1 MTIKEKIQYSEDKT
15 VFTLFKEGL
24 FYKCYNAD
32 AMVFVKNVK
41 AYKVSEKFV
50 KSVGA
55 DVYSIGFPVSEVEKG
70 KLTLEF
76 ITKKIEA
83 KSFEIKDTEIIFL
96 LNGGSLKYDYKE
108 WIDTIQEEEIIKVT
122 QESSSLYNPTINTTT
137 IISMIKNY
145 DMANS
150 TPMQGLGFIQ
160 ELKFEVQRIEKNN
173 GNI

>member
-96 LNGGSLKYDYKE
+96 LNDGSLKYDYKE

>member
-1 MTIKEKIQYSEDKT
+1 MTLKEKINHSAKLTQ
-15 VFTLFKEGL
+15 FMLFKEGL
-24 FYKCYNAD
+24 FYKCYNED

-41 AYKVSEKFV
+41 EYKVSGKFV

-70 KLTLEF
+70 KLSFEEIST
-76 ITKKIEA
+76 KIESE
-83 KSFEIKDTEIIFL
+83 SFELKNEIVIFH
-96 LNGGSLKYDYKE
+96 LNNIECKKGFKE
-108 WIDTIQEEEIIKVT
+108 WVEIKHKNELVVQEPEPIY
-122 QESSSLYNPTINTTT
+122 SNTNN
-137 IISMIKNY
+137 SAHVLAMIKNY

-160 ELKFEVQRIEKNN
+160 ELKLEVQRIEKSN

>member
-1 MTIKEKIQYSEDKT
+1 MKE
-15 VFTLFKEGL
+15 
-24 FYKCYNAD
+24 
-32 AMVFVKNVK
+32 
-41 AYKVSEKFV
+41 YKVSHKFV

-76 ITKKIEA
+76 ITGIIAA
-83 KSFEIKDTEIIFL
+83 KSFEIKDTDVVFL
-96 LNGGSLKYDYKE
+96 LNDGGLKNDYKD
-108 WIDTIQEEEIIKVT
+108 WIEAIQEQNIIEAT
-122 QESSSLYNPTINTTT
+122 QESSSLYNPPLDMTT

-145 DMANS
+145 DLANS

-160 ELKFEVQRIEKNN
+160 VLKFEVQKIEKNN